1 MKFVHI
7 LCLFSLFL
15 CKRTKFKAYNTE
27 DLSKGI
33 NRALVSKESLLARN
47 LDVTKGGGVPADTP
61 APTSGSSS
69 NSAAS
74 TGAKSGTGTGSSS
87 SKLVTGSISDSANGI
102 GLPMVPDSA
111 IHGAYSDVG
120 VKKAQMYGNS
130 VQFVA
135 MVLGSKGSK
144 VPTLGVTYGADGISF
159 TGLVNGKIPFI
170 SGNPNGEQ
178 LNNGN
183 IAGTA
188 GALAN
193 NTVNNVTGGL
203 NNSIN
208 NTVNGLTGNGS
219 VAGTVANTVNG
230 VTGNPLGEA
239 LGGLN
244 KVTGGLTN
252 SINNTVNGITG
263 ANGNVAGSNT
273 GTSANGTVNGVS
285 GNNGITGNP
294 LGEQFNNG
302 NNVNGSV
309 FATANNTVNGVNGN
323 QNISGNPF
331 GEQLNPLDALNKG
344 GQNYDQVLKQV
355 NPLQWPPTISGAL
368 IAQAVG
374 RVTAGQTVQSLYGSG
389 VTTPP
394 FNPSVTSQPSPE
406 TLGTANQA
414 SGNQSDIGFNS
425 VTPGNSNTGVNGSV
439 IPGQNTGIVNGNMN
453 SGKNDSY
460 VDGNGN
466 LIPGTS
472 IAAQN
477 SDYGQNTYNNGNN
490 MNNGNYGDGTDIV
503 SLNPEDPIFDPKGS
517 PIAENP
523 SFPNQPSQK
532 GNGGGSRVSFLN
544 DLPLRPGPANCETG
558 ANKRLV
564 ACSLTTAS
572 CIVYEVGGTKELGRF
587 PVAIGRNDEKQR
599 TPTPTTSKDKAFVF
613 EGNYPCPD
621 WCDTTPGSTR
631 CEKGCAPE
639 NELGSNWLQFKTALY
654 GLHGTRPTLDEKK
667 LFLGTVADRSITR
680 GCMRMPDADIRKL
693 TANNGIMTC
702 DDLIITP

>member
-69 NSAAS
+69 GSAAS

-87 SKLVTGSISDSANGI
+87 SKLVTGSVSDSANGI

-135 MVLGSKGSK
+135 MVLGNKGSK

-188 GALAN
+188 GAIAN

-203 NNSIN
+203 N
-208 NTVNGLTGNGS
+208 
-219 VAGTVANTVNG
+219 
-230 VTGNPLGEA
+230 
-239 LGGLN
+239 
-244 KVTGGLTN
+244 N

-273 GTSANGTVNGVS
+273 GLSANGTVNGVS
-285 GNNGITGNP
+285 GNNGISGNP
-294 LGEQFNNG
+294 LGEQLNTG
-302 NNVNGSV
+302 SNVNGSV
-309 FATANNTVNGVNGN
+309 SATANNTVNGVNGN
-323 QNISGNPF
+323 NNISGNPVR
-331 GEQLNPLDALNKG
+331 ETLNPLDALNNG

-389 VTTPP
+389 AITPS
-394 FNPSVTSQPSPE
+394 FNPNMTSQPSPE

-439 IPGQNTGIVNGNMN
+439 IPGQNTGTVNGNMN
-453 SGKNDSY
+453 SGQNDSY

-503 SLNPEDPIFDPKGS
+503 PLNPEDPYLNPNLKGS
-517 PIAENP
+517 PIKEDP

-532 GNGGGSRVSFLN
+532 GNGGGNRVSFLN
-544 DLPLRPGPANCETG
+544 DLPLRPGPANCATG

-587 PVAIGRNDEKQR
+587 PVAIGRDDKDKIGKDGKKQN
-599 TPTPTTSKDKAFVF
+599 TPTPTTSKDKAFIF
-613 EGNYPCPD
+613 EGKCTPCPD
-621 WCDTTPGSTR
+621 WCDSTPGSTR
-631 CEKGCAPE
+631 CETACSSDNP
-639 NELGSNWLQFKTALY
+639 LGSAWCGWQDLLY
-654 GLHGTRPTLDEKK
+654 GLHGTAPTVDEKK
-667 LFLGTVADRSITR
+667 LFLGTVADRAITR
-680 GCMRMPDADIRKL
+680 GCLRMPDADIKKL